1 MYFCRIKYQLMKR
14 FLLFLSFVCVVALA
28 SAQEQ
33 PMKFLGINMNCTMN
47 TFVNKLK
54 GKGFV
59 QDSNT
64 NDPSTVFMKGTFAGE
79 HVKLEIRAASK
90 THLVYIV
97 VVNFNRSTNYTYPA
111 LKEKLIE
118 KYGEDFKE
126 YNGLKE
132 EDKYAKFVT
141 DYMVWKLNTDETTKN
156 CNRLVLSKCSYRANF
171 PLVLSY
177 IDGRN
182 SIIDIQEIESDF

>member
-1 MYFCRIKYQLMKR
+1 MKR
-14 FLLFLSFVCVVALA
+14 IILIIAMFLMVGSI
-28 SAQEQ
+28 SAQVQ

-59 QDSNT
+59 QDANT
-64 NDPSTVFMKGTFAGE
+64 NHPNTVFMKGTFAGE
-79 HVKLEIRAASK
+79 RVKLEIRAAAK

-97 VVNFNRSTNYTYPA
+97 VVNFNRSTSYTYSG
-111 LKEKLIE
+111 LKETLLE
-118 KYGEDFKE
+118 KYGDNSKE
-126 YNGLKE
+126 FNKLQE

-141 DYMVWKLNTDETTKN
+141 DYMVWRLNEDEETHN
-156 CNRLVLSKCSYRANF
+156 CNRLVLSQCSYRANF

-177 IDGRN
+177 IDGKN
-182 SIIDIQEIESDF
+182 SIIDLQEVESDF

>member
-1 MYFCRIKYQLMKR
+1 MKR
-14 FLLFLSFVCVVALA
+14 LALTLALFAAALLA
-28 SAQEQ
+28 SAQTA

-59 QDSNT
+59 QDTGTPRDN
-64 NDPSTVFMKGTFAGE
+64 TVFMKGSFAGE
-79 HVKLEIRAASK
+79 RVKLEIRAASK

-97 VVNFNRSTNYTYPA
+97 VVNFNRSTGYTYPT
-111 LKEKLIE
+111 LKSKLVE
-118 KYGEDFKE
+118 KYGGDFQE
-126 YNGLKE
+126 IGGLDE
-132 EDKYAKFVT
+132 LDKYAKFTT
-141 DYMVWKLNTDETTKN
+141 DYAVWQLNADTTTHE
-156 CNRLVLSKCSYRANF
+156 CNRLVLSQCSYRANF

-182 SIIDIQEIESDF
+182 AIIDIKEIESDF

>member
-1 MYFCRIKYQLMKR
+1 MKK
-14 FLLFLSFVCVVALA
+14 FVILLTILAVGLVA
-28 SAQEQ
+28 SAQTA

-59 QDSNT
+59 QDVNT
-64 NDPSTVFMKGTFAGE
+64 SHDNTVFMKGAFAGE
-79 HVKLEIRAASK
+79 RVKLEIRAAAK

-97 VVNFNRSTNYTYPA
+97 VVNFNRSTSYTYSA
-111 LKEKLIE
+111 LKTKLTE
-118 KYGEDFKE
+118 KYGGDFQE
-126 YNGLKE
+126 LNGLDE
-132 EDKYAKFVT
+132 LDKYAKFTT
-141 DYMVWKLNTDETTKN
+141 DYSVWQLNADTTTN
-156 CNRLVLSKCSYRANF
+156 VCNRLVLSQCSYRANF

-182 SIIDIQEIESDF
+182 AIIDLKEIDSDF